1 MHSSLTFRSA
11 TPSDTDRCFQIE
23 QEGYAGDEAATREKI
38 QQRIETYPE
47 GFLVLE
53 KESQIIGFINC
64 GACFDVSLSDEE
76 FKELIGHDPIG
87 PNIVVMSVV
96 VYPDFQHQGYATAL
110 MHEFIAM
117 MQAMQKSAMYL
128 ICQEE
133 LVGFY
138 QQFGFV
144 DDGTSE
150 SSHGGLRWN
159 DMHLVLSN

>member
-1 MHSSLTFRSA
+1 MHSSLTFRST

-23 QEGYAGDEAATREKI
+23 QEGYAGDEAATHEKI

-53 KESQIIGFINC
+53 KESKIIGFINC
-64 GACFDVSLSDEE
+64 GACFDVTLSDEK
-76 FKELIGHDPIG
+76 FKELVGHDPLG

-96 VYPDFQHQGYATAL
+96 VHPDFQHQGYATSL
-110 MHEFIAM
+110 MREFISKM
-117 MQAMQKSAMYL
+117 RYVQKSAICL
-128 ICQEE
+128 ICQQE

-144 DDGTSE
+144 DEGASGFN
-150 SSHGGLRWN
+150 HRLAYVGMKCIWI
-159 DMHLVLSN
+159 